1 MEYVMHNQISNKLDI
16 YSLGLVMIEII
27 TGTKRFSDF
36 NETTPEEFSNKVREM
51 FFSIPRSVAMFNK

>member
-16 YSLGLVMIEII
+16 YSLGVVMIEII
-27 TGTKRFSDF
+27 TGTKRFLYF

-51 FFSIPRSVAMFNK
+51 FFLYTKISGYV